1 MSKYLSGWD
10 MPVAGRQM
18 GSMSGSL
25 RIHYSLIY
33 SGIPGTVVVR
43 NTVSFCTKSGFGPL
57 DLADEKYS
65 FITGFLRYRGFTR
78 TGGKGSLSAC
88 ACCPSEGLDKDTVMD
103 KTRGRPK
110 LPLPGVCGK

>member
-1 MSKYLSGWD
+1 MGH
-10 MPVAGRQM
+10 AGSRAAD
-18 GSMSGSL
+18 GLMSGSL

-43 NTVSFCTKSGFGPL
+43 NTVPFCTKSGFGPL

-78 TGGKGSLSAC
+78 TGGKESLSAC
-88 ACCPSEGLDKDTVMD
+88 VRVLFI
-103 KTRGRPK
+103 
-110 LPLPGVCGK
+110 